1 MSDLT
6 PQEAKKNAGEAYIFG
21 FPFVSNYRIFLNRLI
36 SGDPLMQ
43 GASFNQFAHNR
54 QLFPPQ
60 TSDTTQRDTIFSLG
74 ILDLR
79 REPMI
84 VSVPDVPQGQ
94 VYMLQMG
101 DTSTECLPYI
111 STLTTGNRAGNYVL
125 VGPDFQGYL
134 PSKQF
139 DGVITTRGQFVIML
153 GRTVV
158 FDLDDL
164 SPAHAVQDG
173 MQMRPLSEF
182 LDTTPPPEPEPV
194 DFLPWDAEAAEGL
207 GIFDY
212 INMALAWH
220 PPAIYEMDA
229 MASFAKIGVIPGQ
242 PFSTEGLSAEVVS
255 AIEAGVAEAK
265 ATIAKTARVSA
276 GGQELIGSWL
286 WSTTDTSQFGRD
298 YLSRAAISLQT
309 IYPNAPDHA
318 IYGRANI
325 DLDGNPLIGKNTYQ
339 LYFEAGQFP
348 PVDWF
353 WSATLYDA
361 STTAMYP
368 NPLERYAISDR
379 TPGLKFGDDGSLT
392 LLFGHNEPE
401 DKSNWLPAP
410 EDEFYLIIRLYAAK
424 PEVLAGE
431 WTPPPIRHMA

>member
-1 MSDLT
+1 MSNLT
-6 PQEAKKNAGEAYIFG
+6 AQEAKEIAKEAYIFG
-21 FPFVSNYRIFLNRLI
+21 FPFVANYRIFINRLI

-60 TSDTTQRDTIFSLG
+60 TPDTTQRDTIFSLG

-79 REPMI
+79 REPMV

-111 STLTTGNRAGNYVL
+111 STLTTDNKAGNYVL

-134 PSKQF
+134 PAQQF
-139 DGVITTRGQFVIML
+139 DGVITTRGHFVIML

-182 LDTTPPPEPEPV
+182 LDTTLPPEPEPV

-229 MASFAKIGVIPGQ
+229 IASFAKIGVIPGQ
-242 PFSTEGLSAEVVS
+242 RFSTEGLSAEVVS
-255 AIEAGVAEAK
+255 AMEVGVAEAK
-265 ATIAKTARVSA
+265 ATIAQTAREAA
-276 GGQELIGSWL
+276 GGQELIGCWL
-286 WSTTDTSQFGRD
+286 WAIKDASRFGRD

-325 DLDGNPLIGKNTYQ
+325 DLDGNPLTGENGYE
-339 LYFEAGQFP
+339 LRFEAGEFP
-348 PVDWF
+348 PVNWF
-353 WSATLYDA
+353 WSVTLYDA
-361 STTAMYP
+361 TTTAMYP
-368 NPLERYAISDR
+368 NSNDCYAITDR
-379 TPGLKFGDDGSLT
+379 TPGLKYGDDGALT
-392 LLFGHNEPE
+392 LLVGHNEPE
-401 DKSNWLPAP
+401 DQANWLPAP
-410 EDEFYLIIRLYAAK
+410 EGEFYLILRLYAAK
-424 PEVLAGE
+424 PEVLAGK
-431 WTPPPIRHMA
+431 WTPPPLLKIS